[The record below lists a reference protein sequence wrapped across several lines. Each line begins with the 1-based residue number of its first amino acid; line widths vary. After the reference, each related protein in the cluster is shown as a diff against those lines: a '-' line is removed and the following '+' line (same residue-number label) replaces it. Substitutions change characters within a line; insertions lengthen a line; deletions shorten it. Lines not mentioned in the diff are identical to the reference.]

1 MKLTQVSSCIIIFVF
16 ILKKKK
22 KTQGLPMIKR
32 KMTEKKNVMILEIS
46 TF

>member
-16 ILKKKK
+16 ILKKK